1 MKIRKYSLKLAVIL
15 SAMILSGCG
24 GRRQTASAGDS
35 SVELN
40 SDSVPAETISVKF
53 SEAIPID
60 DNLRHHSTIEFDENV
75 ENLMGVPHMAAMRGD
90 TIYAIDANSGVGLYA
105 YLKDGS
111 QLWSY
116 VDMGGGPGDLS
127 SPMNLKV
134 TDEEIVVYDYGGK
147 KLMHFTKDGK
157 FKESVDLPFDALG
170 AMTDPEEGIW
180 LDYSNQDYLD
190 DSAKL
195 SWTPDSLSN
204 LRKVLTV
211 PDHLKGITAVSFRN
225 LVALPD
231 GSLRYL
237 PSYEPMVY
245 DLRKGRAT
253 LLYEIDFNG
262 DWPTEEEFARDL
274 SGDDW
279 ARKIGDIPTE
289 LKGYVESGRWLV
301 MGFVFKEQRYLLIR
315 DKTNGRQG
323 LYADKDS
330 KYYSP
335 AFTDDSLL
343 YMSGRDDTI
352 EVLELPSL

>member
-1 MKIRKYSLKLAVIL
+1 MNKKNRVIL
-15 SAMILSGCG
+15 PLVLLGFISSCG
-24 GRRQTASAGDS
+24 GRQHTASTSDS
-35 SVELN
+35 LVELN
-40 SDSVPAETISVKF
+40 GDSIPVETISVKF
-53 SEAIPID
+53 SESIPVEG
-60 DNLRHHSTIEFDENV
+60 NLRHHSTIEFDENE
-75 ENLMGVPHMAAMRGD
+75 ENLIGVPHMVAMRGD
-90 TIYAIDANSGVGLYA
+90 TIYAIDSCRGVGLFA

-116 VDMGGGPGDLS
+116 VNQGGGPEDLS
-127 SPMNLKV
+127 SPMNFKV
-134 TDEEIVVYDYGGK
+134 TDTEIVVYDFGSK

-157 FKESVDLPFDALG
+157 FRESVDLPFDALG

-315 DKTNGRQG
+315 DKTKGSQG